1 MLSKNR
7 VPIFLSIVALFLV
20 LLNFST
26 LLDGQEMIAAIV
38 VGAALIVVSV
48 LARAWFD
55 VGLIALATATFTI
68 SLLYF
73 TNTDSTTLFLRV
85 SAILAFVF
93 LHVTLLIGPWSHFTE
108 TVLRFYKHRRRLGV
122 ATLLLA
128 LLHATTVFRVYF
140 DAEFSQTF
148 QSPFVFFG
156 FTGLYI
162 MVLLG
167 LTSWDRVQKNVTVR
181 QWRKIH
187 ALTLVIYIAMLVAIV
202 FQIQPSFT
210 WAHFIF
216 IGIFLLVW
224 VLVAPYTLPKKI
236 LRVVNGWKQL
246 HVLIYIAYASVIV
259 HVATGVVEQQVLWVQ
274 ALFWTLVAA
283 VVTSHVMGLGIWW
296 WEYRNRPVAK
306 RVRVQGEDYFDV
318 GAVEDFEEGKGHLR
332 YLADFSVA
340 VFRYRGAFFALD
352 NRCPHQGGPI
362 FRGKIV
368 NGYVECPWHQWQYS
382 VESGAPPPGY
392 NDRISYFPATIHDG
406 RVYIKV

>member
-1 MLSKNR
+1 MLFKYR
-7 VPIFLSIVALFLV
+7 VPILLLIVGLFLV

-26 LLDGQEMIAAIV
+26 LLDTQEMIAVIIV
-38 VGAALIVVSV
+38 GVLLILISV
-48 LARAWFD
+48 LTRAWFD
-55 VGLIALATATFTI
+55 VSLAVWVTAVFAG

-73 TNTDSTTLFLRV
+73 TGTDSTTLFLRV
-85 SAILAFVF
+85 SAILAFVL
-93 LHVTLLIGPWSHFTE
+93 LHATLFIGPWSHFT
-108 TVLRFYKHRRRLGV
+108 TIPLRFYKHRRHLGV

-140 DAEFSQTF
+140 NAEPSQTF

-187 ALTLVIYIAMLVAIV
+187 TLTLVIYIAMLAAIV
-202 FQIQPSFT
+202 FQVQPSFT
-210 WAHFIF
+210 WTHFIF

-224 VLVAPYTLPKKI
+224 VLVAPYALPKKI
-236 LRVVNGWKQL
+236 LHVVNGWKQL
-246 HVLIYIAYASVIV
+246 HVLIYIAYVSVIV
-259 HVATGVVEQQVLWVQ
+259 HVATGVVEQQDLWVQ
-274 ALFWTLVAA
+274 AFFWTLVVA
-283 VVTSHVMGLGIWW
+283 VATSHVWGLGIWW
-296 WEYRNRPVAK
+296 WEYRNRSIAK
-306 RVRVQGEDYFDV
+306 RVVIEGKDYFDV
-318 GAVEDFEEGKGHLR
+318 GAVKDFEEGKGELR
-332 YLADFSVA
+332 YLQDFPVA
-340 VFRYRGAFFALD
+340 VFLYRGTFFALA
-352 NRCPHQGGPI
+352 NHCPHQGGHI

-382 VESGAPPPGY
+382 VEDGTPPPGY
-392 NDRISYFPATIHDG
+392 NDRLPYFPAIARNG